1 MDINKITY
9 SLAALTETAY
19 QIYNIARNGIIDEK
33 VVSALLRGVLKVEPS
48 TTESVYPKSCLIHGL
63 TYLYDMSKL
72 DKTAAVDM
80 TKYMCEFIKLTSKY
94 TGETEARNKRGDVI
108 TSIRKNLANEVE
120 KCSYTARTLAEWY
133 KTEIFDKEIYRI
145 EIYGTREALQN
156 TKNMQFIRA
165 LLVSGIRA
173 CTLWTQVGGTN
184 FNTLFSKSR
193 ISICSHEMLNKIQ
206 EK

>member
-80 TKYMCEFIKLTSKY
+80 TKYMC
-94 TGETEARNKRGDVI
+94 D
-108 TSIRKNLANEVE
+108 
-120 KCSYTARTLAEWY
+120 
-133 KTEIFDKEIYRI
+133 
-145 EIYGTREALQN
+145 
-156 TKNMQFIRA
+156 
-165 LLVSGIRA
+165 
-173 CTLWTQVGGTN
+173 
-184 FNTLFSKSR
+184 
-193 ISICSHEMLNKIQ
+193 
-206 EK
+206 

>member
-94 TGETEARNKRGDVI
+94 TGETEARNKLGDVI

-145 EIYGTREALQN
+145 E
-156 TKNMQFIRA
+156 KFIRA

>member
-94 TGETEARNKRGDVI
+94 TGETEARNKLGDVI
-108 TSIRKNLANEVE
+108 TSIRKNLAN
-120 KCSYTARTLAEWY
+120 
-133 KTEIFDKEIYRI
+133 
-145 EIYGTREALQN
+145 
-156 TKNMQFIRA
+156 
-165 LLVSGIRA
+165 
-173 CTLWTQVGGTN
+173 
-184 FNTLFSKSR
+184 
-193 ISICSHEMLNKIQ
+193 
-206 EK
+206 